1 MPDYAV
7 PPPLFSNLRSIEG
20 IAPKRRMAAIL
31 AADVVGYTRLIAED
45 EEGTLR
51 QLAECRN
58 VLGGFVMR
66 HGGRIFNTA
75 GDSVM
80 CAFDT
85 ALDAARAA
93 IEIQDFARAQIDA
106 QSSGKWLPFRI
117 GISVGEVVERR
128 NDLLGMA
135 VNLAA
140 RLQTLAAPGGI
151 CISRAVH
158 EAVSTQVPAAFVD
171 LGERRVKNIPFPVHA
186 FMIAGRR
193 RPTGGAPLQ
202 RPRLLLAMRALSLA
216 SLCLAILIG
225 VGGLVSDRQLSRTPS
240 QERSAET
247 ALPPPDSTAHV
258 LQLTTSPVEAFLRLT
273 QKGGQIDDPGS
284 APGLYHNALLFEA
297 KGEAIAAH
305 RAYYTL
311 ARMGL
316 DFIDPHLRYAAL
328 VQAHE
333 GRFIARQVYAELNED
348 VPTRATALVHALQ
361 FDGAERKARLEA
373 LAKGHPDFAPAYYFL
388 AEAYSESRIG
398 PLQTAEDKR
407 KEHEALSVFLNA
419 HGQDRLARFFLDQ
432 SVLNGW
438 LDRAYRRH
446 DQIATSPKSSI
457 AAPMTA
463 VEP

>member
-1 MPDYAV
+1 
-7 PPPLFSNLRSIEG
+7 
-20 IAPKRRMAAIL
+20 MAAIL
-31 AADVVGYTRLIAED
+31 AADVVGFTRLIAED

-51 QLAECRN
+51 QLAECRHVFN
-58 VLGGFVMR
+58 GFVAR

-75 GDSVM
+75 GDSIM

-85 ALDAARAA
+85 ALDATRAA
-93 IEIQDFARAQIDA
+93 IEIQDFAQAQIDA
-106 QSSGKWLPFRI
+106 LTSGQWLPFRI

-140 RLQTLAAPGGI
+140 RLQTLALPGGI

-158 EAVSTQVPAAFVD
+158 EAVSAQISASFVD

-186 FMIAGRR
+186 FTIAGPR
-193 RPTGGAPLQ
+193 RPKERMPH
-202 RPRLLLAMRALSLA
+202 RPRLSFTVRFMSLA
-216 SLCLAILIG
+216 GVCLAILFG
-225 VGGLVSDRQLSRTPS
+225 VGGLVSDRQVSRDPS
-240 QERSAET
+240 PERLADTS
-247 ALPPPDSTAHV
+247 ALPPADTTAQA
-258 LQLTTSPVEAFLRLT
+258 LQLTANPVESFAKFA

-305 RAYYTL
+305 RVYYTL

-333 GRFIARQVYAELNED
+333 GSFIARQVYAELNED
-348 VPTRATALVHALQ
+348 APTRATALVYALQ
-361 FDGAERKARLEA
+361 FDGAERRERLGN
-373 LAKGHPDFAPAYYFL
+373 LFTQHPDFAPAQYFL
-388 AEAYSESRIG
+388 AEEYSESRIS
-398 PLQTAEDKR
+398 PLQAAKDRQIEYKALTA
-407 KEHEALSVFLNA
+407 FLDA
-419 HGQDRLARFFLDQ
+419 HRDDRLAPFFLDQ

-438 LDRAYRRH
+438 LDRAQRRH
-446 DQIATSPKSSI
+446 DQIAASAKGADAIPR
-457 AAPMTA
+457 TA
-463 VEP
+463 GEP